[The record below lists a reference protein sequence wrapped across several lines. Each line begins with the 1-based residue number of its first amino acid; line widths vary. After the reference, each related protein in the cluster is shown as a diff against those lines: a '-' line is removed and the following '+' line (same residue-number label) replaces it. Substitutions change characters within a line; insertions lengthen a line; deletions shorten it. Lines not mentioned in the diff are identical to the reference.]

1 MDHRRR
7 RLSEEGRALG
17 WCERQYCGQLG
28 KQDNCQVAVSPSLAN
43 HHASLPVAYRL
54 YLPEGWA
61 EDSKR
66 RHKTGVPV
74 DFRFKTKPAIALEQI
89 EAACKAG
96 LPRGVVMVDAG
107 YGCNTDLR
115 AGVSALALYYVA
127 GIMPKT
133 TVWASG
139 REPLPPKKWLGRG
152 RPPKL
157 IRCDDKHQPISVKD
171 LALGLPKRAWRR
183 IEWREDTA
191 ERLSSRFARVPF
203 VSRMAN
209 TISPIAGRKNGC

>member
-17 WCERQYCGQLG
+17 WRERQHCGQLG

-66 RHKTGVPV
+66 RHKTGVPE
-74 DFRFKTKPAIALEQI
+74 DFRLKTVPAITLEQV

-96 LPRGVVMVDAG
+96 LLRDVVMVDAG
-107 YGCNTDLR
+107 YGCIRIYVPASVRLR
-115 AGVSALALYYVA
+115 CITSPAFCRRRLY
-127 GIMPKT
+127 
-133 TVWASG
+133 
-139 REPLPPKKWLGRG
+139 G
-152 RPPKL
+152 RP
-157 IRCDDKHQPISVKD
+157 
-171 LALGLPKRAWRR
+171 AG
-183 IEWREDTA
+183 
-191 ERLSSRFARVPF
+191 SRH
-203 VSRMAN
+203 
-209 TISPIAGRKNGC
+209 